1 MIGGVPNT
9 VLQGNMGLNFN
20 PICAM
25 PSSIVLLQR
34 DHEASPHLRSLLDA
48 AAALCVV
55 GVAHTVVRARELIA
69 CAKPDVLVT
78 DMWVQDGEVSAL
90 LKELHQHASPR
101 PHVLVTALAHD
112 DAMLLSALRA
122 GADGYWVHTSASEL
136 LVQTTQQLARGET
149 VVSPMMARQILD
161 GFGPPAPT
169 SEDVCGN
176 LNPRER
182 EILRWLAKGYLAE
195 EVAHQWQTTLHSV
208 ASSVRQVVRK
218 IQRDLQTPIR
228 CGA

>member
-1 MIGGVPNT
+1 
-9 VLQGNMGLNFN
+9 
-20 PICAM
+20 M

-34 DHEASPHLRSLLDA
+34 DHEATPHLRAVLDEA
-48 AAALCVV
+48 TGLCVV
-55 GVAHTVVRARELIA
+55 GVAHTVVRARGLIE
-69 CAKPDVLVT
+69 CAKPDILVT
-78 DMWVQDGEVSAL
+78 DMWVQDGEVAAL
-90 LKELHQHASPR
+90 LKELHQHARPR

-112 DAMLLSALRA
+112 DAMLLDALRA

-136 LVQTTQQLARGET
+136 LVHTTQQLARDET

-161 GFGPPAPT
+161 GFGPKTQTTEEAP
-169 SEDVCGN
+169 GN

-218 IQRDLQTPIR
+218 IQRDLQSPIR
-228 CGA
+228 CSA